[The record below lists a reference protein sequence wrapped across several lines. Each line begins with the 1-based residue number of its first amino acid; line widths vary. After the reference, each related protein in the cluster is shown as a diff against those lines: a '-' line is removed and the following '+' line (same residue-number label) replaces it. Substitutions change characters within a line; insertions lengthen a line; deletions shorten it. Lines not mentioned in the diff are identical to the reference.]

1 MNKYDKRLIERLRNW
16 VKVYPEDEHT
26 PEGNLYLEAAERIV
40 ELSDELE
47 ELRRGMFE
55 DGLYINI

>member
-16 VKVYPEDEHT
+16 KKVYPEDEHT

>member
-16 VKVYPEDEHT
+16 ETVYPEDEDT